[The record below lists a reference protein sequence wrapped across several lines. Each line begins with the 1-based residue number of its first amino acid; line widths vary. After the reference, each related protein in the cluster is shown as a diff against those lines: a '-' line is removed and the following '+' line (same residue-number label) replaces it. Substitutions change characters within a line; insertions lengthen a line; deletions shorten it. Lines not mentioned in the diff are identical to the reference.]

1 MVYLLNFKMD
11 YELFYEA
18 EMQTVFIAISKLF
31 DFNEHLIIS
40 YA

>member
-18 EMQTVFIAISKLF
+18 EIETVCIAISKLF
-31 DFNEHLIIS
+31 DFNEHLI
-40 YA
+40 Y